1 MVYRYHQ
8 ERATQTAAYLLKR
21 RGGRMSYL
29 KLLKL
34 MYLADRRALLEQG
47 RPITFDRYV
56 SMDHGPVLS
65 QTYNLI
71 VAEEAPE
78 AHSYWREF
86 VSEPL
91 PGYEVSL
98 RKDAPTGALSLNQ
111 VEVLDDVF
119 AEYGHLGRWELVRI
133 THTLPEW
140 EDPRGSSVPIALR
153 DILRGGGMEDEEADA
168 VEEALLG
175 EDALDRLLQ

>member
-1 MVYRYHQ
+1 
-8 ERATQTAAYLLKR
+8 
-21 RGGRMSYL
+21 MSYL

-34 MYLADRRALLEQG
+34 MYLADRRALLEHG

-71 VAEEAPE
+71 VAEEAPD

-91 PGYEVSL
+91 PGYEVAL
-98 RKDAPTGALSLNQ
+98 RKEAPTGELS
-111 VEVLDDVF
+111 VEQLGLLERIF
-119 AEYGHLGRWELVRI
+119 AEYGELGRWELVRV

-140 EDPRGSSVPIALR
+140 EDPHGSSVPIALR
-153 DILRGGGMEDEEADA
+153 DILRAGGMEDEEAEA

>member
-1 MVYRYHQ
+1 MIYRYHL
-8 ERATQTAAYLLKR
+8 ERATQSAAYLLKL

-34 MYLADRRALLEQG
+34 MYLADRRALLEHG

-56 SMDHGPVLS
+56 SMDQGPVLS

-71 VAEEAPE
+71 VAEEAPDE
-78 AHSYWREF
+78 HSYWREF
-86 VSEPL
+86 VTEPL

-98 RKDAPTGALSLNQ
+98 RKDAPTGELSQAQLSL
-111 VEVLDDVF
+111 LDEVF
-119 AEYGHLGRWELVRI
+119 AEFGKMGRWELVRV

-140 EDPRGSSVPIALR
+140 EHPHGSSVPIALR
-153 DILRGGGMEDEEADA
+153 DILRGGGMDDEEAEA
-168 VEEALLG
+168 VEESLLG
-175 EDALDRLLQ
+175 EDAMDRLLL